1 MANAEGGLETVERDK
16 VDTHATSRDTFAEL
30 LRCRK
35 SNVISRN
42 LISLEFRSVPGP
54 ACLPPVAGQKS
65 EVAEVATPLT
75 LPSLPHKLN

>member
-1 MANAEGGLETVERDK
+1 MERDK
-16 VDTHATSRDTFAEL
+16 VDTRATSRDTCAEL

-54 ACLPPVAGQKS
+54 ACLGQKS